1 MKQGLWTYVKAAFN
15 ARPIGMFV
23 PPNWIGLAGVGIA
36 AVALGPALAPGVV
49 LIGAGLEL
57 AYLFGLSSS
66 KRFQRVVDGSAK
78 LEERQQW
85 QQKLQEIVAQL
96 DPEDRERYVN
106 LQRRCYT
113 IIEQQRQNGE
123 TPELEMQGEGLS
135 KLLWIYLRLLRTR
148 QSLLRIIRESLDLD
162 RGRGEPLDKRLKRLS
177 GEVQSPSI
185 SEDLR
190 KSLEGQ
196 LEILQQRM
204 EKRRETRDKLAFLDA
219 ELVRIEEQVELL
231 REQAVMST
239 TPHAVSERID
249 HIAGTLTDTQQ
260 WVRDQ
265 QRILGTFDEVL
276 QEPPPMVVGPQRVA
290 Q

>member
-1 MKQGLWTYVKAAFN
+1 AFN

-23 PPNWIGLAGVGIA
+23 PPNWIGLAGI
-36 AVALGPALAPGVV
+36 ALAGLLNPGFWA
-49 LIGAGLEL
+49 IGAGLEL
-57 AYLFGLSSS
+57 AYLFGLSSN
-66 KRFQRVVDGSAK
+66 KRFQRFVDGSAK
-78 LEERQQW
+78 LEDRQEW
-85 QQKLQEIVAQL
+85 QQKLQAIVAQL

-123 TPELEMQGEGLS
+123 TPELELQGEGLS

-162 RGRGEPLDKRLKRLS
+162 RGRGELLDKRLKRLT

-185 SEDLR
+185 NEDLR

-239 TPHAVSERID
+239 APSAVSERID

-265 QRILGTFDEVL
+265 QQIMGNVDEL
-276 QEPPPMVVGPQRVA
+276 LNEPPPMVVGPQRVA

>member
-1 MKQGLWTYVKAAFN
+1 MKQGLWTYLKAAFN
-15 ARPIGMFV
+15 ARPIGMFI
-23 PPNWIGLAGVGIA
+23 PPNWIGLTG
-36 AVALGPALAPGVV
+36 VALAGLLNPGFWA
-49 LIGAGLEL
+49 IGAGLEL

-78 LEERQQW
+78 LEDREQW
-85 QQKLQEIVAQL
+85 QQKLQAIVAQL
-96 DPEDRERYVN
+96 DPDDRERFVN

-123 TPELEMQGEGLS
+123 TPELELQGEGLS

-185 SEDLR
+185 SADLR

-204 EKRRETRDKLAFLDA
+204 EKRRESRDKLAFLDA

-265 QRILGTFDEVL
+265 QQIMGNVDEILN
-276 QEPPPMVVGPQRVA
+276 EPPPMVVGPQRVA

>member
-15 ARPIGMFV
+15 ARPIGMFI
-23 PPNWIGLAGVGIA
+23 PPNWIGLAGV
-36 AVALGPALAPGVV
+36 ALAGLLNPGFWA
-49 LIGAGLEL
+49 IGAGLEL

-78 LEERQQW
+78 LEDREQW
-85 QQKLQEIVAQL
+85 QQKLQAIVAQL
-96 DPEDRERYVN
+96 DPDDRERFVN

-123 TPELEMQGEGLS
+123 TPELELQGEGLS

-162 RGRGEPLDKRLKRLS
+162 RGRGEPLDKRLKRLT

-185 SEDLR
+185 SADLR

-204 EKRRETRDKLAFLDA
+204 EKRRESRDKLAFLDA

-249 HIAGTLTDTQQ
+249 HIAGTRTDTQQ

-265 QRILGTFDEVL
+265 QQIMGNVDEILN
-276 QEPPPMVVGPQRVA
+276 EPPPMVVGPQRVA

>member
-15 ARPIGMFV
+15 ARPIGMFI
-23 PPNWIGLAGVGIA
+23 PPNWIGLAGI
-36 AVALGPALAPGVV
+36 ALAGLLNPGFWA
-49 LIGAGLEL
+49 IGAGLEL

-78 LEERQQW
+78 LEDREQW
-85 QQKLQEIVAQL
+85 QQKLQTIVAQL
-96 DPEDRERYVN
+96 YPDDRERFVN

-123 TPELEMQGEGLS
+123 TPELELQGEGLS

-162 RGRGEPLDKRLKRLS
+162 RGRGEPLDKRLKRLG

-185 SEDLR
+185 SDDLR

-204 EKRRETRDKLAFLDA
+204 EKRRESRDKLAFLDA

-231 REQAVMST
+231 REQSVMST
-239 TPHAVSERID
+239 TPAAVSERID

-265 QRILGTFDEVL
+265 QQILGTMDEIL
-276 QEPPPMVVGPQRVA
+276 TDPPPMVVGPQRVA